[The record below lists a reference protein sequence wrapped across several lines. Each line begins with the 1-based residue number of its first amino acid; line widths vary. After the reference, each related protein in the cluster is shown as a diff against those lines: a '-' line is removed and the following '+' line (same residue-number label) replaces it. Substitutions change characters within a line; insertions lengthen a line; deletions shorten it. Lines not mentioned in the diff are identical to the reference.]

1 MTMQWMGWTPIMY
14 TKDVDADSVVRAAQ
28 DAGAMGL
35 KLYAQLDS
43 MQVRQ
48 LVAAAH
54 KAGMP
59 VWGHAWVQPA
69 SVREQSTGGMD
80 GVVHAAGLA
89 GELFAAE
96 DRDTLVNDGDL
107 QAATAQYASPSS
119 AQDPRIL
126 ATLDTMARRGT
137 MFEPTLDATRHSI
150 AGFEMKRRH
159 VPSLQEEYVR
169 AASGFGMEV
178 TREAIK
184 RGVRISAGSD
194 HVAAGPAAER
204 ATLFGELQLY
214 VDSIGMTPT
223 AALLAATRD
232 AARAIGGEPG
242 QQIGTIVQGH
252 YADLVLL
259 SKNPLADIDN
269 LEYVEWV
276 MRGGVIWRPG
286 QLRSGIAMR

>member
-1 MTMQWMGWTPIMY
+1 
-14 TKDVDADSVVRAAQ
+14 
-28 DAGAMGL
+28 
-35 KLYAQLDS
+35 
-43 MQVRQ
+43 
-48 LVAAAH
+48 
-54 KAGMP
+54 
-59 VWGHAWVQPA
+59 
-69 SVREQSTGGMD
+69 
-80 GVVHAAGLA
+80 
-89 GELFAAE
+89 
-96 DRDTLVNDGDL
+96 
-107 QAATAQYASPSS
+107 
-119 AQDPRIL
+119 
-126 ATLDTMARRGT
+126 